1 MREKTL
7 VLIKPD
13 GVKRKIVGKIISMYE
28 ANNLDIIN
36 LKIVY
41 PTDETIKEH
50 YIEHIDKSFFPSL
63 REYFLEGYIYCLIL
77 EGKDAIQKV
86 RDING
91 KTDPNKAAD
100 GTIRKLY
107 GENKTRNLVH
117 ASDSVESAEREM
129 KIWFKEQKH
138 I

>member
-1 MREKTL
+1 MRKKTL

-28 ANNLDIIN
+28 DNDLNIVD
-36 LKIVY
+36 LKIVC

-50 YIEHIDKSFFPSL
+50 YIEHIDKPFFPSL
-63 REYFLEGYIYCLIL
+63 REYFLEGCICCIIL
-77 EGKDAIQKV
+77 EGEDAIQRV

-91 KTDPNKAAD
+91 KTDPSKAAD

-117 ASDSVESAEREM
+117 GSDSVESAEREI
-129 KIWFKEQKH
+129 KIWFK
-138 I
+138 